1 MSIRILKN
9 YYSKQKACTEKS
21 LCGICNLWKYGYCKG
36 FFSRFLTEED
46 LQIILPKWR
55 EIVEKKGYITKDI
68 LIKLA
73 NNYGIK
79 VTDKLLNWYKNLK
92 LIEPSNQRRLPGIPG
107 TVSFYKDDTLKILYV
122 IQNLRETGYR
132 LTLKKIK
139 YYLDLLK
146 LDQKSFEEIEKI
158 KREDI
163 EYRKNILFL
172 LGITP
177 KQKEYLLDS
186 IPLKLLNFN
195 KLITKLDIFKR
206 VAGLRAYAELDQ
218 EELTKIITSSINNGP
233 EINRQ
238 NMLDEII
245 KKGKLK
251 TIEFKHNRP
260 IDDILDN
267 PIIQI
272 NLKNKVVPISAKY
285 SDPVNHLICF
295 SKHGI
300 KVY

>member
-1 MSIRILKN
+1 MSILDKN
-9 YYSKQKACTEKS
+9 YYPKQKACTEKS

-36 FFSRFLTEED
+36 FFSKIITEKD

-55 EIVEKKGYITKDI
+55 ELVEKKGFITKDK
-68 LIKLA
+68 LIKIA
-73 NNYGIK
+73 KINGIK
-79 VTDKLLNWYKNLK
+79 ATDRLLNWYKNLK
-92 LIEPSNQRRLPGIPG
+92 LIEPSNKRRLPGIPG
-107 TVSFYKDDTLKILYV
+107 TVSFYRDDTLKLLYI
-122 IQNLRETGYR
+122 IQNLKETGYR

-146 LDQKSFEEIEKI
+146 LDEKSTGEIEKI
-158 KREDI
+158 KREDT
-163 EYRKNILFL
+163 EYRKDILFS

-177 KQKEYLLDS
+177 KQKDYLLDN
-186 IPLKLLNFN
+186 IPLKLLNYK
-195 KLITKLDIFKR
+195 KLITRLDIFKR
-206 VAGLRAYAELDQ
+206 VVGLRAFAEIDQ
-218 EELTKIITSSINNGP
+218 DEITKIITSGINSGI

-251 TIEFKHNRP
+251 SIEFKHSRS

-267 PIIQI
+267 PVIKI
-272 NLKNKVVPISAKY
+272 NLKNKTVPISAKY
-285 SDPVNHLICF
+285 ADPVNYLVCF
-295 SKHGI
+295 SNKGI